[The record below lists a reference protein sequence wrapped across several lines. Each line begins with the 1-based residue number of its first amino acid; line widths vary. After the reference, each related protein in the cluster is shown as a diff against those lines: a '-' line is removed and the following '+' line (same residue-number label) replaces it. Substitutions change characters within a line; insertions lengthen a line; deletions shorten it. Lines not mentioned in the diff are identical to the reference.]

1 MSKEKA
7 RGLNP
12 RRLGILAYLFNLFFD
27 FNQQDFFFFGKFA
40 ASHCEAQLLVFVCQ
54 FDKFLVFHF
63 LFFLFRFSSS
73 GFLPFD
79 VSNIYAFFIF
89 EKKKIKL
96 FFALVGAA

>member
-1 MSKEKA
+1 VIS
-7 RGLNP
+7 
-12 RRLGILAYLFNLFFD
+12 IFI
-27 FNQQDFFFFGKFA
+27 
-40 ASHCEAQLLVFVCQ
+40 
-54 FDKFLVFHF
+54 

-79 VSNIYAFFIF
+79 VLNIYAFLIF

>member
-1 MSKEKA
+1 
-7 RGLNP
+7 
-12 RRLGILAYLFNLFFD
+12 
-27 FNQQDFFFFGKFA
+27 
-40 ASHCEAQLLVFVCQ
+40 
-54 FDKFLVFHF
+54 

-79 VSNIYAFFIF
+79 VLNIFFFFIF

>member
-63 LFFLFRFSSS
+63 CFFFL
-73 GFLPFD
+73 GFLRRASCPSMF
-79 VSNIYAFFIF
+79 
-89 EKKKIKL
+89 
-96 FFALVGAA
+96 